1 MRKVKLSRVL
11 SGLLLTSVCA
21 LNATSLQEAVDNT
34 IVQNPELEAIYE
46 NNKAYKTYIE
56 EAKGDYRPTI
66 DLEATLESKDTESKL
81 LNNPSVDAS
90 QDGYDVQLRV
100 EQLIYD
106 GGLTPAKIEEAKYRD
121 KVNKHVNDAKVEGVI
136 LDGIKSYLDLVK
148 YDKRM
153 KLSEVNLS
161 THEKYLLTAKS
172 TEEVSGDALDTF
184 EVQAKLHLAKKN
196 YIDEV
201 DNEQISQNSF
211 KRITGLKSD
220 GQVCMPTMI
229 PSVPPKDLGELINT
243 ALTSNST
250 ILAQMAKLREQRA
263 IINQEESKFLP
274 TLKFQLSGTWDDD
287 LITQD
292 TKKDIYSAKIVMNYN
307 FYSGGKHQTSKL
319 RENIFLKES
328 TQILDSQ
335 TDLVVD
341 EVTSAFNSFSN
352 IELKIDEL
360 KGYVSTNR
368 DILNIYKDQ
377 FEAGTR
383 TFVDVLDIESDLYN
397 AKIQLIDEEINLLT
411 TYYTMM
417 SLTSNLQN
425 VITSQP
431 ATICNGSIEIE
442 KVEAVVESKKET
454 VKK

>member
-11 SGLLLTSVCA
+11 SGLLLTSVCV

-56 EAKGDYRPTI
+56 EAKGDYRPVI
-66 DLEATLESKDTESKL
+66 DLEVTAESKDTKSKPEG
-81 LNNPSVDAS
+81 NPEVNKS
-90 QDGYDVQLRV
+90 QNGMNAQIKLDQM
-100 EQLIYD
+100 IYD

-121 KVNKHVNDAKVEGVI
+121 QVNRFINSAKVEGVI
-136 LDGIKSYLDLVK
+136 LDGVKAYLDLVK
-148 YDKRM
+148 YDQRL
-153 KLSEVNLS
+153 KLSEVNLA
-161 THEKYLLTAKS
+161 THESYLVTAKS

-184 EVQAKLHLAKKN
+184 EVKAKLHLAKKN
-196 YIDEV
+196 YIDEK

-211 KRITGLKSD
+211 KRITGLD
-220 GQVCMPTMI
+220 GASEVCMPTI
-229 PSVPPKDLGELINT
+229 TQAVPPKDLGELIDS
-243 ALTSNST
+243 ALTNNFT
-250 ILAQMAKLREQRA
+250 IQAQMAKIREQRA

-287 LITQD
+287 LITAD
-292 TKKDIYSAKIVMNYN
+292 TRKDIYSAKVVMNYN

-341 EVTSAFNSFSN
+341 ELTSAFNSFNN

-360 KGYVSTNR
+360 KGYVSTNK
-368 DILNIYKDQ
+368 DILAIYKDQ

-383 TFVDVLDIESDLYN
+383 TFVDILDIESDLYN
-397 AKIQLIDEEINLLT
+397 AKVQLIDEEINLLT
-411 TYYTMM
+411 TYYTMV
-417 SLTSNLQN
+417 SLLSNLQN
-425 VITSQP
+425 EITSQP
-431 ATICNGSIEIE
+431 AVLCGGSEE
-442 KVEAVVESKKET
+442 VVTK
-454 VKK
+454 